1 MTLDEVK
8 ADLRELRYYYSK
20 QRDLDGASHLVGK
33 SVIAE
38 KAERYNA
45 AVRKAPVKLYDLYV
59 SLYVNNNTQLVVA
72 LDWDCTVDYI
82 KQLCYK
88 LRVFL
93 KKEMER
99 GGEGNGQADD

>member
-1 MTLDEVK
+1 MTLEDVK
-8 ADLRELRYYYSK
+8 ADLRELRYYYAR
-20 QRDLDGASHLVGK
+20 QRDLDGASRLVGK
-33 SVIAE
+33 SKIAE

-45 AVRKAPVKLYDLYV
+45 AVRKAPVKLYDLYI

-93 KKEMER
+93 KKELER